1 MGFSAIVVS
10 CKIKKCALQVATPVF
25 IGNLRIIFQSNPYRE
40 IQSSVYQL
48 FNIILFSTSA
58 ILRANSERKLQKTK
72 AKQPK
77 PPRFLSSFTHPQ
89 GGWCK
94 GTHLFRICKCAEG
107 FYQLIN
113 DRACTYP
120 LFLRLCHNPFT
131 GFLADSP
138 AYGDTLFAEPLA
150 TCAFA
155 PTSPV

>member
-1 MGFSAIVVS
+1 MTKTFSI
-10 CKIKKCALQVATPVF
+10 F
-25 IGNLRIIFQSNPYRE
+25 ILHCLYSIM
-40 IQSSVYQL
+40 SSAL
-48 FNIILFSTSA
+48 FNITLFPISA
-58 ILRANSERKLQKTK
+58 IFRANSERKLQKMK

-89 GGWCK
+89 AGGWCK

-138 AYGDTLFAEPLA
+138 AYWDTLFAEPLA

-155 PTSPV
+155 FATPSLYFIHSHLFQ